1 MQKKGFLSYLINLTV
16 LFLFFMALANT
27 AAAAA
32 FTAEMIEVLNN
43 KTQRSKF
50 YLQDHLYR
58 MDVIEDGTQIAI
70 IVNRNTGKT
79 HVVNFSEKTFLI
91 INNNDPISLIK
102 NPFEAHQHMVK
113 SYVASSAGTEKIQDI
128 MCNKQEIKSDGKIA
142 VTAWISLKYNFP
154 IKIVYHLNN
163 NTALINK
170 IVNGPV
176 DTALFQIPSGFTKHI
191 AAKPEQ
197 TAPKKKPAITGTE
210 KAKAPVGK
218 RLGPGGKIIVKVRPE
233 KHITLILIS
242 ESRDAAD
249 IFVNASNNGK
259 PVTTAFL
266 KKNISFKKMLDKKEY
281 AFENK
286 LNPDTIEVKVIKG
299 LVRVIV
305 NQEST
310 QWAKEKSR
318 EMFIREVW
326 TRSFSTDPKK
336 KLVCDITADSQDHP
350 QSKIKVSF
358 FKGKYC
364 NDSVFTETIT
374 LKNGQKKRYSFPPGN
389 GIASGQIEVKK
400 GDVQFILYPPS
411 AVVEEEATP
420 AKTDKKKSTPAKT
433 IKKDDMGEEKPLS
446 VIEYPGTATV
456 KGPETAPEG
465 SSFNVDWQ
473 GPNSRNDFIAI
484 AKKGSHDAKHD
495 EYTYTKKGNPAVI
508 TAPGE
513 PGDYELRYV
522 HSHSKKVIG
531 RIDIKITPVKASV
544 EVPAP
549 VKVGTEFNITWQG
562 PGNKNDFIT
571 LSRPGE
577 HVSQH
582 LARVTIKQENPVS
595 IQAPGKPG
603 EYEIRYVLFQDRKIL
618 ATAPLKV
625 EAVSASVIAPES
637 ADIGSKIKV
646 SWQGPGNKN
655 DFITLSRPGEHVS
668 QHLARVTIKQENPVS
683 IQAPGKPGEYE
694 IRYVLF
700 QDRKILATAP
710 ITLKPVTAEI
720 IAPATVKA
728 GAYFHVEWKGPGGS
742 DDFLTIALP
751 SQAPNMQVVTVYLY
765 KGNPLKMRAPKK
777 PGTYEVRYIL
787 FQGRKLLGKAT
798 IQVVP

>member
-1 MQKKGFLSYLINLTV
+1 MQKKGFLPYLINLTV
-16 LFLFFMALANT
+16 FFLFFMAMANT
-27 AAAAA
+27 ATAAA
-32 FTAEMIEVLNN
+32 FTAEMIEVSNN

-58 MDVIEDGTQIAI
+58 MDVKEDGTQIAI

-79 HVVNFSEKTFLI
+79 HLVNFSEKIFLI
-91 INNNDPISLIK
+91 INNDDPISLIK
-102 NPFEAHQHMVK
+102 NPFESHQHMVK
-113 SYVASSAGTEKIQDI
+113 KYAASSVGTEKIQDI
-128 MCNKQEIKSDGKIA
+128 MCNKQEIKSDGKVA
-142 VTAWISLKYNFP
+142 MTAWISLKYNFP
-154 IKIVYHLNN
+154 IKIVNHLNN

-170 IVNGPV
+170 IVDGPV
-176 DTALFQIPSGFTKHI
+176 DNPLFQVPSGFTKHI
-191 AAKPEQ
+191 AAKPEK

-233 KHITLILIS
+233 KHITLFLIS

-249 IFVNASNNGK
+249 IFVKASNNGK

-266 KKNISFKKMLDKKEY
+266 KSNISLKKMLDKKEY

-310 QWAKEKSR
+310 RWAKEKSR
-318 EMFIREVW
+318 ETFIREVW
-326 TRSFSTDPKK
+326 SRSFSTDPKK

-358 FKGKYC
+358 FKGKYN

-389 GIASGQIEVKK
+389 GIASGRIEVEK

-420 AKTDKKKSTPAKT
+420 AKTDKKKSTPVKT
-433 IKKDDMGEEKPLS
+433 
-446 VIEYPGTATV
+446 
-456 KGPETAPEG
+456 
-465 SSFNVDWQ
+465 
-473 GPNSRNDFIAI
+473 
-484 AKKGSHDAKHD
+484 
-495 EYTYTKKGNPAVI
+495 
-508 TAPGE
+508 
-513 PGDYELRYV
+513 
-522 HSHSKKVIG
+522 
-531 RIDIKITPVKASV
+531 SV
-544 EVPAP
+544 EVPAS

-595 IQAPGKPG
+595 IQAPGEPG
-603 EYEIRYVLFQDRKIL
+603 EYEIRYVLFQ
-618 ATAPLKV
+618 
-625 EAVSASVIAPES
+625 
-637 ADIGSKIKV
+637 G
-646 SWQGPGNKN
+646 
-655 DFITLSRPGEHVS
+655 
-668 QHLARVTIKQENPVS
+668 
-683 IQAPGKPGEYE
+683 
-694 IRYVLF
+694 
-700 QDRKILATAP
+700 RKILATAP
-710 ITLKPVTAEI
+710 ITLKPVIAEI

-728 GAYFHVEWKGPGGS
+728 DAYFHVKWEGPGGS

-751 SQAPNMQVVTVYLY
+751 SQAPNMQVVTVYLN